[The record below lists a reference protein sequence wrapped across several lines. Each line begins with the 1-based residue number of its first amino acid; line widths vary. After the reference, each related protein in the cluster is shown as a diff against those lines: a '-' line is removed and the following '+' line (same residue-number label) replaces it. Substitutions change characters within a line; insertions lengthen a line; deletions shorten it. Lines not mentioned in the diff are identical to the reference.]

1 MWTKSRIFQ
10 AVKYVFLV
18 QILALFFFSIIR
30 IAFIAVNFPEGTPF
44 IFSDILHALVIGVRF
59 DNHIASYISLLPLL
73 SAVVISL
80 FKRIKLKALL
90 IGTLIVSVLLS
101 GCGVKKD
108 SDDQV
113 MLVIGHYITEVTSGG
128 KENLLDIKHR
138 SRNHWQYD
146 PDNKLLIGSSSSYC
160 TNVSVYNM
168 ENGSKT
174 DIGFTKDDSL
184 DEFEYEG
191 QKMYGHNAWSEDG
204 KVSIYARNADE
215 KLVVFTFDCE
225 TKELKDTAS
234 YDIEGPVYVRD
245 AGNFIVYVN
254 YVNVKDQNEKY
265 YSKFELNIFDK
276 KTGENKTVASDI
288 GTLGKGFDLIVL
300 NGDKSKVLFVKN
312 NDWSKILNKKAKDT
326 PVLYEYDI
334 PSGETREVYKCSNGN
349 CITGFTY
356 ASGSNKIY
364 LRYGKIISVAVVDY
378 NIQPNHTMVITTD
391 GRNYELHSSVID
403 GYDINTTGIVI
414 Y

>member
-1 MWTKSRIFQ
+1 MLK
-10 AVKYVFLV
+10 
-18 QILALFFFSIIR
+18 
-30 IAFIAVNFPEGTPF
+30 G
-44 IFSDILHALVIGVRF
+44 
-59 DNHIASYISLLPLL
+59 
-73 SAVVISL
+73 
-80 FKRIKLKALL
+80 IKAKTLL
-90 IGTLIVSVLLS
+90 IGTLVFSFLIS

-108 SDDQV
+108 SDDKA
-113 MLVIGHYITEVTSGG
+113 MLVIGNNITEVTSDGQ
-128 KENLLDIKHR
+128 ENLLDIKYNG
-138 SRNHWQYD
+138 STYWQYD
-146 PDNKLLIGSSSSYC
+146 CGNNLLIASSWGH
-160 TNVSVYNM
+160 NVSIYNV
-168 ENGSKT
+168 ETGAKT
-174 DIGFTKDDSL
+174 DIGFPKDDDSKGF
-184 DEFEYEG
+184 DYEG
-191 QKMYGHNAWSEDG
+191 QKMYGRNAWYEEG

-254 YVNVKDQNEKY
+254 YVNVKDQNDKY
-265 YSKFELNIFDK
+265 YSKFELNVFDK

-288 GTLGKGFDLIVL
+288 GQLGKGFDLIVL
-300 NGDKSKVLFVKN
+300 NSDKNKVLFVKN
-312 NDWSKILNKKAKDT
+312 NDWSKILDKKAKDT

-364 LRYGKIISVAVVDY
+364 LRYGKIISAGVVDY
-378 NIQPNHTMVITTD
+378 NIQPNHTAVITTD
-391 GRNYELHSSVID
+391 GRNYDLHSSIIN
-403 GYDINTTGIVI
+403 GYDINTTGIAV

>member
-1 MWTKSRIFQ
+1 MH
-10 AVKYVFLV
+10 
-18 QILALFFFSIIR
+18 LALSYR
-30 IAFIAVNFPEGTPF
+30 EMRVNT
-44 IFSDILHALVIGVRF
+44 IKM
-59 DNHIASYISLLPLL
+59 
-73 SAVVISL
+73 
-80 FKRIKLKALL
+80 FKEIKLKALL
-90 IGTLIVSVLLS
+90 IGTLIVSILLS

-204 KVSIYARNADE
+204 KVSIYAKNAAEDT
-215 KLVVFTFDCE
+215 LVVFTFDCK
-225 TKELKDTAS
+225 TKELVDTTS
-234 YDIEGPVYVRD
+234 YDIKEFSYVRD
-245 AGNFIVYVN
+245 IGNFLVYLKSAL
-254 YVNVKDQNEKY
+254 VKDQRQYK
-265 YSKFELNIFDK
+265 LDIFDK
-276 KTGENKTVASDI
+276 TTGESKTVASGI
-288 GTLGKGFDLIVL
+288 GTLGSGFDLIEI
-300 NGDKSKVLFVKN
+300 NRDKTKVLFVKTR
-312 NDWSKILNKKAKDT
+312 DDISF
-326 PVLYEYDI
+326 LYEYDI
-334 PSGETREVYKCSNGN
+334 KSGETREVYQCGKGEL
-349 CITGFTY
+349 ITGFTY
-356 ASGSNKIY
+356 ALESDKIY
-364 LRYGKIISVAVVDY
+364 LRYGKRFSGIAGYSC
-378 NIQPNHTMVITTD
+378 QPNHTMVITTD
-391 GRNYELHSSVID
+391 GRNYKLHSSLFN
-403 GYDINTTGIVI
+403 GYDLNTTGIVA

>member
-1 MWTKSRIFQ
+1 M
-10 AVKYVFLV
+10 LNG
-18 QILALFFFSIIR
+18 IR
-30 IAFIAVNFPEGTPF
+30 
-44 IFSDILHALVIGVRF
+44 S
-59 DNHIASYISLLPLL
+59 
-73 SAVVISL
+73 
-80 FKRIKLKALL
+80 KALL
-90 IGTLIVSVLLS
+90 TGIIVVSILIS

-108 SDDQV
+108 SDDKA
-113 MLVIGHYITEVTSGG
+113 MLLNRKNITEVTSAG
-128 KENLLDIKHR
+128 KKNLLDISK
-138 SRNHWQYD
+138 NHNTYWQYD
-146 PDNKLLIGSSSSYC
+146 SDNNLLIASGRQCS
-160 TNVSVYNM
+160 NVSIYNV
-168 ENGSKT
+168 ETGAKT
-174 DIGFTKDDSL
+174 DIGFPKDDDSKG
-184 DEFEYEG
+184 FEYEG
-191 QKMYGHNAWSEDG
+191 QEMYGINAWYEEG

-225 TKELKDTAS
+225 TKELKDTVS

-245 AGNFIVYVN
+245 AGNFIVYVKS
-254 YVNVKDQNEKY
+254 VSVKDQNDKY
-265 YSKFELNIFDK
+265 YIKYDLNLFDK
-276 KTGENKTVASDI
+276 TTGEDKTVTSDI
-288 GTLGKGFDLIVL
+288 GKLGKGFDLIVL

-312 NDWSKILNKKAKDT
+312 NDWFKILDKKAKDN

-334 PSGETREVYKCSNGN
+334 PSGETREVYKCSKGN

-356 ASGSNKIY
+356 ASESNKIY